1 MGEKT
6 FTITGVEIYTI
17 EQERVS
23 GGLKTVILSGKDMQV
38 SDGYHTMKEVYQ
50 HRMVLFAALL
60 RANFAKW
67 SGHLAGGIDP
77 AEYAWKSKHH
87 SDCELGETKESFLS
101 HKCSMFDGMF
111 VCGIGT
117 EPGKQIT
124 YHLPLDMFD
133 DLKVWELIK
142 APEYDGHTAADV
154 LERLKRL

>member
-23 GGLKTVILSGKDMQV
+23 GGLKTVILSGKDIQV

-60 RANFAKW
+60 KRIKY
-67 SGHLAGGIDP
+67 GVGTP
-77 AEYAWKSKHH
+77 PVWKSRHH
-87 SDCELGETKESFLS
+87 SDCELGRVHAEDLRVQLRGPC
-101 HKCSMFDGMF
+101 CSMFEDMF
-111 VCGIGT
+111 VCGIGL
-117 EPGKQIT
+117 EKGKQIT
-124 YHLPLDMFD
+124 YHLPLEMWDEV
-133 DLKVWELIK
+133 KVMELRK